1 MTPEQFH
8 ILLKNKA
15 SEVERYAQMQ
25 FPTKAANIALRFING
40 NFRAQGYQG
49 ASFQRWK
56 KNKRNGTVLVKS
68 GALRAATSYSVQ
80 TGQVTIFNRMAYA
93 KVHNEGF
100 KGTVTVKAHSR
111 NRYTKSRV
119 GTGKLTKTGKERM
132 QTVTSKSGESNV
144 KSHSRKMDIPK
155 RQFMPTTSS
164 DSPVLNRA
172 IERDVTKDLLKI
184 FRS

>member
-1 MTPEQFH
+1 MTPDQFH
-8 ILLKNKA
+8 TLLKNK
-15 SEVERYAQMQ
+15 SKELERYVQTQ

-56 KNKRNGTVLVKS
+56 QNKRRGTILVIS
-68 GALRAATSYSVQ
+68 GALRSGNSYSTQPGQ
-80 TGQVTIFNRMAYA
+80 TTLFNRTAYA
-93 KVHNEGF
+93 KAMNEGF
-100 KGTVTVKAHSR
+100 KGTVSVKAHSR
-111 NRYTKSRV
+111 NRYKKERV

-132 QTVTSKSGESNV
+132 QTVTSKSGESLV
-144 KSHSRKMDIPK
+144 KSHSRKMDIPQ
-155 RQFMPTTSS
+155 RQFMPITSS

-184 FRS
+184 LKA